1 MTLNSFGCLWLTDES
16 NRLYYSNDINF
27 YSPQIE
33 AEFNEVKHSLFSTIK
48 DIFAANERLY
58 LITRENKI
66 YIKDRIF
73 DISTLKCNGGDV
85 ILDFTQDII
94 YKEGFSVS
102 SEVDSFH
109 RIREN
114 YNNNIYA
121 LDRRGRVLYRK
132 DKNEF
137 NPEGTDWKELEFYKD
152 VKDDIDRINDIYVD
166 NKDLYLMD
174 ANGAVICYE
183 DINRPRLS
191 DI

>member
-1 MTLNSFGCLWLTDES
+1 MKQLSNEINNNRYGWRYIRQKVVDFDMSEDLLIIRDSSSEIYVHNAIYQYGECRIKDKWQKITKNIKLKISKMTLNSFGCLWLTDES

-85 ILDFTQDII
+85 ILDFT
-94 YKEGFSVS
+94 
-102 SEVDSFH
+102 
-109 RIREN
+109 
-114 YNNNIYA
+114 
-121 LDRRGRVLYRK
+121 
-132 DKNEF
+132 
-137 NPEGTDWKELEFYKD
+137 
-152 VKDDIDRINDIYVD
+152 
-166 NKDLYLMD
+166 
-174 ANGAVICYE
+174 
-183 DINRPRLS
+183 
-191 DI
+191 